1 MERLRKIWLALY
13 FDCLEKAYELFESE
27 EEFHRNSLMG
37 SWYWH
42 AFCYRMKLMD
52 AELEEGHLYDVE
64 ILEHYRKKCRW
75 PIKNLPWGTS
85 SN

>member
-1 MERLRKIWLALY
+1 MERLRTIWPGTILIASK
-13 FDCLEKAYELFESE
+13 KAYELFESE

-64 ILEHYRKKCRW
+64 ILEHYRKNCHW
-75 PIKNLPWGTS
+75 PIKNLPWGMS
-85 SN
+85 ST